1 MYSEFEVETATS
13 NEVGIMLVKLNKAF
27 IIYQHEQMFEGCI
40 TTTVFDTNLTYQ
52 KNIPYMRILK
62 IGGVPYNT
70 DDKCTVAM
78 LGWWKKRLDEV
89 HWK

>member
-1 MYSEFEVETATS
+1 MYSSSEVETATS
-13 NEVGIMLVKLNKAF
+13 NGVGVMLVKLNKAF
-27 IIYQHEQMFEGCI
+27 IIYQHEQIFEGCI

-62 IGGVPYNT
+62 IGGVPYST

-78 LGWWKKRLDEV
+78 LGYWKKRLDEV

>member
-78 LGWWKKRLDEV
+78 LGDWKKRLDEV

>member
-1 MYSEFEVETATS
+1 MYSSSEVETATS
-13 NEVGIMLVKLNKAF
+13 NGVEIMLVKLNKAF

-70 DDKCTVAM
+70 DDMCTVAM
-78 LGWWKKRLDEV
+78 LGWWTKRLDGV
-89 HWK
+89 QWK

>member
-1 MYSEFEVETATS
+1 MYSSLEMETATS
-13 NEVGIMLVKLNKAF
+13 SGVGVMLVKLNMTF
-27 IIYQHEQMFEGCI
+27 IIYHHEQMFDGCI

-70 DDKCTVAM
+70 DDMCTVAM
-78 LGWWKKRLDEV
+78 LGWWKKRLDGV
-89 HWK
+89 QWK

>member
-1 MYSEFEVETATS
+1 MYPSSEVETATS
-13 NEVGIMLVKLNKAF
+13 NGVEVMLVKLNKAF

-70 DDKCTVAM
+70 DDMCTVAM
-78 LGWWKKRLDEV
+78 LGWWTKRLDGV
-89 HWK
+89 QWK

>member
-1 MYSEFEVETATS
+1 
-13 NEVGIMLVKLNKAF
+13 MLVKLNKAF

-70 DDKCTVAM
+70 DDMCTVAM
-78 LGWWKKRLDEV
+78 LGWWTKRLDGV
-89 HWK
+89 QWK

>member
-1 MYSEFEVETATS
+1 MYSSLEVETATS
-13 NEVGIMLVKLNKAF
+13 NGVEIMLVKLNKAF

-52 KNIPYMRILK
+52 KNIPYMRVLK
-62 IGGVPYNT
+62 IGRIPCNT
-70 DDKCTVAM
+70 DDMCTVAM
-78 LGWWKKRLDEV
+78 LGYWEKRLDEE

>member
-40 TTTVFDTNLTYQ
+40 TTTVFDTNLT
-52 KNIPYMRILK
+52 
-62 IGGVPYNT
+62 
-70 DDKCTVAM
+70 
-78 LGWWKKRLDEV
+78 
-89 HWK
+89 

>member
-1 MYSEFEVETATS
+1 MVINADVVYSEVQR
-13 NEVGIMLVKLNKAF
+13 MLVKLNKAF

-62 IGGVPYNT
+62 IGVVPHKT

-78 LGWWKKRLDEV
+78 LGWWKNRLGGV
-89 HWK
+89 QWK

>member
-1 MYSEFEVETATS
+1 
-13 NEVGIMLVKLNKAF
+13 MLVKLNKAF

-62 IGGVPYNT
+62 IGGVPYKT
-70 DDKCTVAM
+70 DGKCTVAM

>member
-1 MYSEFEVETATS
+1 MYSSSEVETATS
-13 NEVGIMLVKLNKAF
+13 NGVEVMLVKLNKAF

-70 DDKCTVAM
+70 DDMCTVAM
-78 LGWWKKRLDEV
+78 LGWWTKRLDGV
-89 HWK
+89 QWK